1 MLCRGRGG
9 TSHVGIHI
17 GCVRPWRAGCRARKR
32 EGDAATPIGRW
43 RLRAVFYRADRLP
56 RPRTGLPVRALRPL
70 DGWCDAVGDRNYNRW
85 VRHPYPASAE
95 KLWRSDS
102 LYDLIVILDHNACHA
117 SRATAVRF
125 SCTSPTPATAHR
137 RLHCPAAPAP
147 VAPAGTLGP
156 SKPRARACA
165 GRKKAPG
172 VGSPAPE
179 HEPGSRVLEES
190 GGLSGA
196 LAPPQSARAS

>member
-1 MLCRGRGG
+1 MKSKRAQRAPQPATLAVGACSAAAAAGRLTWGSISVVCALGG
-9 TSHVGIHI
+9 
-17 GCVRPWRAGCRARKR
+17 AGCRARKR

-102 LYDLIVILDHNACHA
+102 LYDLIVILDHNACPRIQGHGSA
-117 SRATAVRF
+117 IFLHVADAGYRPTAGCIALQRPHLLRLLARLGRA
-125 SCTSPTPATAHR
+125 
-137 RLHCPAAPAP
+137 
-147 VAPAGTLGP
+147 
-156 SKPRARACA
+156 
-165 GRKKAPG
+165 
-172 VGSPAPE
+172 
-179 HEPGSRVLEES
+179 SRVLVR
-190 GGLSGA
+190 
-196 LAPPQSARAS
+196 APAVKKRPE